1 MALGFFGLTSN
12 NAPLVRKNLFQ
23 SLHAIVFHGKGG
35 YDLHTIYNLPIWLRK
50 FITSEI
56 QEHYKKEKESIEKAK
71 KGKGEKTLIS
81 SDGKINT
88 PEFIK
93 ASKEYKGK
101 TSYK

>member
-1 MALGFFGLTSN
+1 M
-12 NAPLVRKNLFQ
+12 
-23 SLHAIVFHGKGG
+23 FHGKGG
-35 YDLHTIYNLPIWLRK
+35 YDLHTVYNLPIWLRK